1 MVSVAQE
8 KNDDIVSIRE
18 VITAAF
24 GQTNEAKLVEA
35 IRNSQNFIPELS
47 IVATEKGNLLG
58 HILFSP
64 IVIDAQAQTFSA
76 LALAPLSV
84 IPTCQRQG
92 IGTELVQF
100 GLSKCCELD
109 HNLVVVL
116 GHPSYYPRFGF
127 QTARQFGIR
136 APFPVPDEAF
146 MVLELKPNALIKAS
160 GIVRYPIY
168 FDGL

>member
-1 MVSVAQE
+1 MVSFAHE
-8 KNDDIVSIRE
+8 KNDKVAAIKKV
-18 VITAAF
+18 VTTAF

-47 IVATEKGNLLG
+47 IVAIEEGHLLG

-64 IVIDAQAQTFSA
+64 IVIEAQGQTFSA
-76 LALAPLSV
+76 LALAPLAV
-84 IPTCQRQG
+84 IPTRQREG

-100 GLSKCCELD
+100 GLSKCRELN

-127 QTARQFGIR
+127 QTANQFGIR
-136 APFPVPDEAF
+136 APFLVPDEAF
-146 MVLELKPNALIKAS
+146 MVLELKPSALQDVN
-160 GIVRYPIY
+160 GLVRYPAY
-168 FDGL
+168 FDEV